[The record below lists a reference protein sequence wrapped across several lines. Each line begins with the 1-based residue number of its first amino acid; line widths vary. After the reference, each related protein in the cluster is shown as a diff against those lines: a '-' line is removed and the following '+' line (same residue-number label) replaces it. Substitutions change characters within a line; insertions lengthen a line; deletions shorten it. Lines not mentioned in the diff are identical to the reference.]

1 MRYPAYLKKNGTI
14 GFVAPSF
21 GCATEP
27 YKSAFESALAAFHEM
42 GYQTM
47 LGPNCYAA
55 EGIGISNTPQKC
67 AAELQQMYENPENNI
82 LLSCGGGELMCEIL
96 PYIDWEAI
104 KKAPPKWFA
113 GYSDNTNFT
122 FLQTIMADTA
132 SLYAPCAGAF
142 GMKPWHRAVQDAFG
156 VLTGTLEETAGNSG
170 TERESAADGQK
181 KMPERKITITDYDL
195 WEKESLKSEENPTA
209 PYHATEKS
217 VLRVYS
223 EDGTVTT
230 QTRVSGRLLGGC
242 MDCLVNLTG
251 TSVDKVAEF
260 QKKYRDDGI
269 LWFLESCD
277 LNVMSIRRA
286 MWHMKQAGW
295 FENTKGFLI
304 GRPLQFGQEMM
315 GLDQYEAVMGIVRE
329 YHVPVIMDVSIGHL
343 PPSMPVICGSL
354 AEAVVH
360 ENKLTLEMRLR

>member
-1 MRYPAYLKKNGTI
+1 
-14 GFVAPSF
+14 
-21 GCATEP
+21 
-27 YKSAFESALAAFHEM
+27 
-42 GYQTM
+42 
-47 LGPNCYAA
+47 
-55 EGIGISNTPQKC
+55 
-67 AAELQQMYENPENNI
+67 
-82 LLSCGGGELMCEIL
+82 
-96 PYIDWEAI
+96 
-104 KKAPPKWFA
+104 
-113 GYSDNTNFT
+113 
-122 FLQTIMADTA
+122 
-132 SLYAPCAGAF
+132 
-142 GMKPWHRAVQDAFG
+142 MKPWHRAVQDAFG

-181 KMPERKITITDYDL
+181 KMLERKITITDYDL

-251 TSVDKVAEF
+251 TSFDKVAEF

>member
-1 MRYPAYLKKNGTI
+1 MRDPAVYRLGSDKKSTAEVVCGLFGQYEFHFFADDNGRYSI
-14 GFVAPSF
+14 PLCAMCGCIRHEAVAQGS
-21 GCATEP
+21 
-27 YKSAFESALAAFHEM
+27 
-42 GYQTM
+42 
-47 LGPNCYAA
+47 
-55 EGIGISNTPQKC
+55 
-67 AAELQQMYENPENNI
+67 
-82 LLSCGGGELMCEIL
+82 
-96 PYIDWEAI
+96 
-104 KKAPPKWFA
+104 
-113 GYSDNTNFT
+113 
-122 FLQTIMADTA
+122 
-132 SLYAPCAGAF
+132 
-142 GMKPWHRAVQDAFG
+142 AFG

-181 KMPERKITITDYDL
+181 KVPERKITITDYDL

-251 TSVDKVAEF
+251 TSFDKVAEF

>member
-1 MRYPAYLKKNGTI
+1 MLFRSGMFINLHSDHVIRHLRKPGDTRHYLPAKGLYRYVT
-14 GFVAPSF
+14 
-21 GCATEP
+21 
-27 YKSAFESALAAFHEM
+27 SANYF
-42 GYQTM
+42 
-47 LGPNCYAA
+47 
-55 EGIGISNTPQKC
+55 
-67 AAELQQMYENPENNI
+67 
-82 LLSCGGGELMCEIL
+82 GELVEWTGFAIL
-96 PYIDWEAI
+96 
-104 KKAPPKWFA
+104 
-113 GYSDNTNFT
+113 
-122 FLQTIMADTA
+122 TA
-132 SLYAPCAGAF
+132 SPAAWVF
-142 GMKPWHRAVQDAFG
+142 VWWTFG

-251 TSVDKVAEF
+251 TSFDKVAEF

-304 GRPLQFGQEMM
+304 GRPLQFGHEMM

>member
-1 MRYPAYLKKNGTI
+1 
-14 GFVAPSF
+14 
-21 GCATEP
+21 
-27 YKSAFESALAAFHEM
+27 
-42 GYQTM
+42 
-47 LGPNCYAA
+47 
-55 EGIGISNTPQKC
+55 
-67 AAELQQMYENPENNI
+67 
-82 LLSCGGGELMCEIL
+82 
-96 PYIDWEAI
+96 
-104 KKAPPKWFA
+104 
-113 GYSDNTNFT
+113 
-122 FLQTIMADTA
+122 
-132 SLYAPCAGAF
+132 
-142 GMKPWHRAVQDAFG
+142 
-156 VLTGTLEETAGNSG
+156 
-170 TERESAADGQK
+170 
-181 KMPERKITITDYDL
+181 
-195 WEKESLKSEENPTA
+195 
-209 PYHATEKS
+209 
-217 VLRVYS
+217 
-223 EDGTVTT
+223 
-230 QTRVSGRLLGGC
+230 

-251 TSVDKVAEF
+251 TLFDKVAEF

-315 GLDQYEAVMGIVRE
+315 GLDQYEAVMGIVGE